1 MTIFNDEQIRTIRRL
16 DAAEEI
22 LRNETPHNYAKGFTR
37 SEIENLFDQN
47 HKRFPDYRHPSLE
60 TMVKYGLL
68 EVAEKTTYEVAT
80 FRDHWDD
87 ETPVSVEDYQAVMSA
102 IDKVD
107 SDFSYFL
114 RNLIEEHTDTQ
125 TRQRNYYR
133 LTGKRVRDTVNEDVR
148 ELLRT
153 LS

>member
-1 MTIFNDEQIRTIRRL
+1 MTIFNVEQTNAILRL

-22 LRNETPHNYAKGFTR
+22 LRHETPACGPNGFTR
-37 SEIENLFDQN
+37 SEIEELFDKN
-47 HKRFPDYRHPSLE
+47 HNRFPTDHHPSVE
-60 TMVKYGLL
+60 TMIKYGLL
-68 EVAEKTTYEVAT
+68 EVAEKTTYEVVT

-87 ETPVSVEDYQAVMSA
+87 ETPVSVKDYKAVMNA
-102 IDKVD
+102 IDRTD
-107 SDFSYFL
+107 SDFSNFL

-133 LTGKRVRDTVNEDVR
+133 LTDKRMRDVLNEDVR
-148 ELLRT
+148 ELLRA

>member
-1 MTIFNDEQIRTIRRL
+1 MTIFNAEQINTIRRL

-22 LRNETPHNYAKGFTR
+22 LRNETLPYGAKGFTR
-37 SEIENLFDQN
+37 SEIESLFDKN
-47 HKRFPDYRHPSLE
+47 HNRFPTYHHPSIE

-68 EVAEKTTYEVAT
+68 EVAEKATYEVAT

-87 ETPVSVEDYQAVMSA
+87 ETPVSVEDYQSVMNA

-107 SDFSYFL
+107 SDFSDFL

-133 LTGKRVRDTVNEDVR
+133 LTGKRMRDVLNEDVR
-148 ELLRT
+148 ELLRA